1 MAAGGR
7 IVTVGRVAFE
17 VFSGMDILSKDE
29 ELTERSHREGR
40 DGFGLTLARGAHPTS
55 DYQSDPSQ

>member
-17 VFSGMDILSKDE
+17 VFSGMDILSKDQ
-29 ELTERSHREGR
+29 ELMERSHREGG
-40 DGFGLTLARGAHPTS
+40 DDCALAFGGLTGKRQGTNLHK
-55 DYQSDPSQ
+55 